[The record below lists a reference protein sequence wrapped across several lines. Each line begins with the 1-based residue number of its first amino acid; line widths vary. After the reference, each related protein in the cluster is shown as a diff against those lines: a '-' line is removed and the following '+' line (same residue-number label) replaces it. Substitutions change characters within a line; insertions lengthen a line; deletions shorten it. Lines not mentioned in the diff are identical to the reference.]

1 MKCLS
6 NICLRHSVENS
17 TELIPSEFLNLPF
30 FGDFMKLN
38 KFVILGLT
46 TLALAA
52 PFGAHA
58 AKGGEPLPDFN
69 MKMYMKMA
77 DKDGMLSKADVMK
90 MVEEKFD
97 AVAKGGMI
105 SVKDFGALIADMNR
119 GHGGNK

>member
-1 MKCLS
+1 
-6 NICLRHSVENS
+6 
-17 TELIPSEFLNLPF
+17 
-30 FGDFMKLN
+30 MKLN
-38 KFVILGLT
+38 KFVLLGLT

-52 PFGAHA
+52 PFGANA

-97 AVAKGGMI
+97 AMAKGGMI
-105 SVKDFGALIADMNR
+105 SVKDFGVLIADMNR
-119 GHGGNK
+119 GHGGK